1 MELYGSCFTVGF
13 LFSLRVHPQAY
24 PVLASPQLHPTTIAA
39 VKERVDIVDV
49 VSEHVVLKKRGREFV
64 GLCPFHEDKSPSMT
78 VSPTKQVYY
87 CFSCGAGGHSIKFL
101 MELQQSSFT
110 DVVLQLAQRYQVPV
124 QTVSSGQQD
133 RLRQQRSH
141 QESLYRVLAL
151 AAGWFQTN
159 LQQAGGQAA
168 LAYLKQRGLSRAT
181 MEQFQLGYA
190 PDSWDA
196 LLRHLGQVEGVTALQ
211 LEAAGL
217 AVPRQ
222 RREGHYDR
230 FRQRLMIPI
239 RDKQGRVVGFGG
251 RSLDGHEPK
260 YLNSPE
266 TAVFEKG
273 SILFGLDMAVNA
285 IRKADLA
292 VVVEGYFDVIALHS
306 VGVCNSVAAL
316 GTALSSW
323 QIKQLCRA
331 CTSKRI
337 VLNFDG
343 DRAGTRATHR
353 AIQEVEQLALQGQL
367 ELRVLSLPLGQD
379 PDDYLRQHGSDIYGQ
394 QLAAAPLW
402 LDWQIEQELQDC
414 DLSRTDHFQKAWR
427 SMVELLGKLP
437 PTAVRSRYMHQVAE
451 RLAGG
456 QARLVLELEE
466 DLRQQVRGQ
475 QWHGRSSRY
484 APPGETSV
492 RATAE
497 GRILQLYLLCPAHR
511 QAIRRVLRQ
520 WDLEDFA
527 IAAHRRLWAAITAV
541 EHHHLAPMEG
551 QWSQVSSDQAG
562 CSEQTARALTS
573 LDLPPLLM
581 AHLAEEDAIDLQTQL
596 TALLE
601 PSEIAQVELGQPL
614 PTLKAAAAKLGSQ
627 RSERRRRHLLEVWSA
642 QPIVTTEHCIAT
654 LLEQEA
660 ATALETHHDH
670 DPKATAEDRIHAL
683 YIQGNKDLLRLQ
695 EDYYTERRNGFA
707 LDQER
712 CGMPGDQKPL
722 SRNEKHGETGD
733 G

>member
-1 MELYGSCFTVGF
+1 MACASPRNFRLACGPTPK
-13 LFSLRVHPQAY
+13 H
-24 PVLASPQLHPTTIAA
+24 PVLASPQLHPSTIAA
-39 VKERVDIVDV
+39 VKERADIVDV

-64 GLCPFHEDKSPSMT
+64 GLCPFHEDRSPSMT
-78 VSPTKQVYY
+78 VVPAKQLYY
-87 CFSCGAGGHSIKFL
+87 CFSCGAGGNSVKFL

-110 DVVLQLAQRYQVPV
+110 EVVLQLAQRYQVPV
-124 QTVSSGQQD
+124 QTLSGGQQD
-133 RLRQQRSH
+133 RLRQQLSN
-141 QESLYRVLAL
+141 QESLHRVLAL

-159 LQQAGGQAA
+159 LQQAHGQAA
-168 LAYLKQRGLSRAT
+168 LDYLKQRGLSGAI

-222 RREGHYDR
+222 GGEGHYDR

-251 RSLDGHEPK
+251 RSLDGREPK

-266 TAVFEKG
+266 TAVFQKG
-273 SILFGLDMAVNA
+273 KILFGLDMAAGA
-285 IRKADLA
+285 IHKADLA
-292 VVVEGYFDVIALHS
+292 VVVEGYFDVIALHGA
-306 VGVCNSVAAL
+306 GVRNSVAAL

-331 CTSKRI
+331 STSKRI

-343 DRAGTRATHR
+343 DSAGVRATRR

-367 ELRVLSLPLGQD
+367 ELRVFSLPSGQD
-379 PDDYLRQHGSDIYGQ
+379 PDDYLRQYGSDAYGQ
-394 QLAAAPLW
+394 RLAAAPLW
-402 LDWQIEQELQDC
+402 LDWQIEEELRNC
-414 DLSRTDHFQKAWR
+414 DLSRADHFQKARW

-456 QARLVLELEE
+456 QARLVLDLEE

-475 QWHGRSSRY
+475 QWHGHSSSP
-484 APPGETSV
+484 APPGEVSA

-511 QAIRRVLRQ
+511 LAIRRILRQ
-520 WDLEDFA
+520 RDLEDFA
-527 IAAHRRLWAAITAV
+527 IAVHRRLWAAITAV
-541 EHHHLAPMEG
+541 EHDHLAPMTG
-551 QWSQVSSDQAG
+551 QWSPVSSDPAA
-562 CSEQTARALTS
+562 CSDHAAQGLTS

-581 AHLAEEDAIDLQTQL
+581 AHLSAEDAVDLQSRL
-596 TALLE
+596 TALLQ
-601 PSEIAQVELGQPL
+601 PSEAVQVDLGKPL
-614 PTLKAAAAKLGSQ
+614 PTLKAAAAKLESQ
-627 RSERRRRHLLEVWSA
+627 RSKLRRLSLVASL
-642 QPIVTTEHCIAT
+642 AT

-660 ATALETHHDH
+660 AAAPQNRHDS
-670 DPKATAEDRIHAL
+670 KAAAAEDKIQAL
-683 YIQGNKDLLRLQ
+683 YAEANKDALRLQ
-695 EDYYTERRNGFA
+695 EDYYIERRNGLA

-712 CGMPGDQKPL
+712 CGTQEDQKPL
-722 SRNEKHGETGD
+722 HRDGERQ
-733 G
+733 

>member
-1 MELYGSCFTVGF
+1 MGTSPGASF
-13 LFSLRVHPQAY
+13 LP
-24 PVLASPQLHPTTIAA
+24 SPQLHPSTIDA
-39 VKERVDIVDV
+39 VRERADIVDV

-64 GLCPFHEDKSPSMT
+64 GLCPFHEDRSPSMT
-78 VSPTKQVYY
+78 VSPAKQIYY

-124 QTVSSGQQD
+124 QTVSGGQQD
-133 RLRQQRSH
+133 RLRQQLSH
-141 QESLYRVLAL
+141 RESLYRILAL

-159 LQQAGGQAA
+159 LQQPQGQAA
-168 LAYLKQRGLSRAT
+168 LAYLKQRGLSGAT
-181 MEQFQLGYA
+181 VEQFRLGYA

-196 LLRHLGQVEGVTALQ
+196 LLRHLGQVENVTALQ

-217 AVPRQ
+217 VAPRQ
-222 RREGHYDR
+222 GGEGHYDR

-251 RSLDGHEPK
+251 RSLDGREPK

-273 SILFGLDMAVNA
+273 KILFGLDMAA
-285 IRKADLA
+285 GPIHRTDLA

-306 VGVCNSVAAL
+306 AGVRNSVAAL

-331 CTSKRI
+331 SASKRI

-343 DRAGTRATHR
+343 DSAGARASQR
-353 AIQEVEQLALQGQL
+353 AIQEVEQLALQGQV
-367 ELRVLSLPLGQD
+367 ELRVFSLPAGQD
-379 PDDYLRQHGSDIYGQ
+379 PDDYLRRHGSDAYGQ
-394 QLAAAPLW
+394 HLAAAPLW

-414 DLSRTDHFQKAWR
+414 DPSRTGHFQRAMR

-456 QARLVLELEE
+456 QARLALELEE

-475 QWHGRSSRY
+475 RWHGRSSRY
-484 APPGETSV
+484 ASPGETSA

-497 GRILQLYLLCPAHR
+497 GRILQLYLLCPPHR
-511 QAIRRVLRQ
+511 QAIRHVLRQ
-520 WDLEDFA
+520 RELEEFA
-527 IAAHRRLWAAITAV
+527 IATHRRLWAAVTTV
-541 EHHHLAPMEG
+541 EHHHLDPMAG
-551 QWSQVSSDQAG
+551 QWSPQGQDLA
-562 CSEQTARALTS
+562 S
-573 LDLPPLLM
+573 LDLPQLLM
-581 AHLAEEDAIDLQTQL
+581 AHLSAEDAIDLQPQL
-596 TALLE
+596 TALLQ
-601 PSEIAQVELGQPL
+601 PSEVAQVQLEQPL
-614 PTLKAAAAKLGSQ
+614 PTLEAAAAFLERQ
-627 RSERRRRHLLEVWSA
+627 RSERRCRHLLQTWSA
-642 QPIVTTEHCIAT
+642 QPVTSNGPGT
-654 LLEQEA
+654 A
-660 ATALETHHDH
+660 ADDKIQALHSRGN
-670 DPKATAEDRIHAL
+670 EDA
-683 YIQGNKDLLRLQ
+683 LRLQ
-695 EDYYTERRNGFA
+695 ALYYIERRHLSA

-712 CGMPGDQKPL
+712 CGSDGD
-722 SRNEKHGETGD
+722 
-733 G
+733 

>member
-1 MELYGSCFTVGF
+1 MELYGPCFTVGF
-13 LFSLRVHPQAY
+13 LFSLRVHPKA
-24 PVLASPQLHPTTIAA
+24 PPSCLASPQLHPSTIAA
-39 VKERVDIVDV
+39 VRERADIVDV

-78 VSPTKQVYY
+78 VSPAKQIYY

-101 MELQQSSFT
+101 MELQQSSFS

-124 QTVSSGQQD
+124 QTVSGGQQD
-133 RLRQQRSH
+133 RLRQQLSH
-141 QESLYRVLAL
+141 QESLHRVLAL

-159 LQQAGGQAA
+159 LQQAQGQAA
-168 LAYLKQRGLSRAT
+168 LAYLKQRGLSGAA
-181 MEQFQLGYA
+181 MEQFRLGYA

-222 RREGHYDR
+222 GGEGHYDR

-239 RDKQGRVVGFGG
+239 RNQQGRVVGFGG
-251 RSLDGHEPK
+251 RSLDGREPK

-273 SILFGLDMAVNA
+273 KILFGLDMAAGA
-285 IRKADLA
+285 IHKADLA

-306 VGVCNSVAAL
+306 AGVRNSVAAL

-331 CTSKRI
+331 STSKRI

-343 DRAGTRATHR
+343 DRAGTRATQR
-353 AIQEVEQLALQGQL
+353 AIQEVEQLALQGQV
-367 ELRVLSLPLGQD
+367 ELRVFPLPPGQD
-379 PDDYLRQHGSDIYGQ
+379 PDDYLRQHGSGAYGRH
-394 QLAAAPLW
+394 LAAAPLW

-414 DLSRTDHFQKAWR
+414 DLSRTDHFQRAVR

-456 QARLVLELEE
+456 QARLALDLEE

-475 QWHGRSSRY
+475 RWHGRSRRH
-484 APPGETSV
+484 APPGEASA

-497 GRILQLYLLCPAHR
+497 GRILQLYLLCPSYR
-511 QAIRRVLRQ
+511 LAIRRVLRQ
-520 WDLEDFA
+520 RDLEDFA
-527 IAAHRRLWAAITAV
+527 IATHRRLWAAITAV
-541 EHHHLAPMEG
+541 EHQHLAPMEE
-551 QWSQVSSDQAG
+551 QWSQMSRDPAG
-562 CSEQTARALTS
+562 CSEELAQGLTS

-581 AHLAEEDAIDLQTQL
+581 DHLSAEDAIDLQPQL
-596 TALLE
+596 TALLQ
-601 PSEIAQVELGQPL
+601 PSETVQVELGQPL
-614 PTLKAAAAKLGSQ
+614 PTLKAAAAKLEGQ
-627 RSERRRRHLLEVWSA
+627 RSERRRRHLLEVWRS
-642 QPIVTTEHCIAT
+642 QPIVTTEHCIAA

-660 ATALETHHDH
+660 AETSATALKSPN
-670 DPKATAEDRIHAL
+670 DPKAVAEDRIQAL
-683 YIQGNKDLLRLQ
+683 YAKGNEEALRLQ
-695 EDYYTERRNGFA
+695 ELYYVERRHLAA

-712 CGMPGDQKPL
+712 CGASGD
-722 SRNEKHGETGD
+722 
-733 G
+733 

>member
-1 MELYGSCFTVGF
+1 M
-13 LFSLRVHPQAY
+13 
-24 PVLASPQLHPTTIAA
+24 ASPQLHPSTIDA
-39 VKERVDIVDV
+39 VKERADIVDV
-49 VSEHVVLKKRGREFV
+49 VSEHVVLKRRGREFV
-64 GLCPFHEDKSPSMT
+64 GLCPFHEDRSPSMT
-78 VSPTKQVYY
+78 VSPAKQLYY
-87 CFSCGAGGHSIKFL
+87 CFSCGAGGNSVKFL
-101 MELQQSSFT
+101 MELQQSSFSE
-110 DVVLQLAQRYQVPV
+110 VVLQLAQRYQVPV
-124 QTVSSGQQD
+124 QTLSGGQQD
-133 RLRQQRSH
+133 RLRQQLSH
-141 QESLYRVLAL
+141 RESLHRVLTL

-159 LQQAGGQAA
+159 LQQAGGQEA
-168 LAYLKQRGLSRAT
+168 LAYLKQRGLGGAT

-222 RREGHYDR
+222 GGEGHYDR

-251 RSLDGHEPK
+251 RSLDGREPK

-273 SILFGLDMAVNA
+273 KILFGLDMAA
-285 IRKADLA
+285 GPIHKADLA
-292 VVVEGYFDVIALHS
+292 VVVEGYFDVIALHGA
-306 VGVCNSVAAL
+306 GVRNSVAAL

-331 CTSKRI
+331 STSKRI

-343 DRAGTRATHR
+343 DSAGARATQR

-367 ELRVLSLPLGQD
+367 ELRVFPLPHGQD
-379 PDDYLRQHGSDIYGQ
+379 PDDYLRQHGSDAYGQ
-394 QLAAAPLW
+394 HLSAAPLW
-402 LDWQIEQELQDC
+402 LDWQIEEELRDC
-414 DLSRTDHFQKAWR
+414 DLSRADHFQKARR

-456 QARLVLELEE
+456 QARLALDLEE

-475 QWHGRSSRY
+475 RWHGRSSRH
-484 APPGETSV
+484 APPGEVSA

-497 GRILQLYLLCPAHR
+497 GRILQLYLLCPVHR
-511 QAIRRVLRQ
+511 LAIRRILRQ
-520 WDLEDFA
+520 RDLEDFA
-527 IAAHRRLWAAITAV
+527 IAIHRRLWAAITAV
-541 EHHHLAPMEG
+541 ERDHLAPMEE
-551 QWSQVSSDQAG
+551 QWSPVSSDPAA
-562 CSEQTARALTS
+562 CSDHAAQGLTS

-581 AHLAEEDAIDLQTQL
+581 AHLSAEDAVDLQSRL
-596 TALLE
+596 TVLLQ
-601 PSEIAQVELGQPL
+601 PSEAVQVELGQPL
-614 PTLKAAAAKLGSQ
+614 PTLKAAAAKLERH
-627 RSERRRRHLLEVWSA
+627 RSERRGRHLLEAWSA
-642 QPIVTTEHCIAT
+642 QPIVTTENCIAT

-660 ATALETHHDH
+660 TASPETHQ
-670 DPKATAEDRIHAL
+670 DPRAAAEEKIHAL
-683 YIQGNKDLLRLQ
+683 HVQGNKDALHLQ
-695 EDYYTERRNGFA
+695 ELYYVERRNLFA

-712 CGMPGDQKPL
+712 CGALEDRKPL
-722 SRNEKHGETGD
+722 SRDEKHQ
-733 G
+733 

>member
-1 MELYGSCFTVGF
+1 MARASPWDFRLACGYTPK
-13 LFSLRVHPQAY
+13 H
-24 PVLASPQLHPTTIAA
+24 PVLASPQLHPSTIAA
-39 VKERVDIVDV
+39 VKERADIVDV

-78 VSPTKQVYY
+78 VSPAKQLYY

-124 QTVSSGQQD
+124 QTLSSGQQD
-133 RLRQQRSH
+133 RLQQQLSN
-141 QESLYRVLAL
+141 QESLHRVLAL

-159 LQQAGGQAA
+159 LQQAHGQAA
-168 LAYLKQRGLSRAT
+168 LDYLKQRGLNGAII
-181 MEQFQLGYA
+181 EQFQLGYA

-196 LLRHLGQVEGVTALQ
+196 LLRHLGQVEHVTALQ

-222 RREGHYDR
+222 GGEGHYDR

-251 RSLDGHEPK
+251 RSLDGREPK

-266 TAVFEKG
+266 TAVFRKG
-273 SILFGLDMAVNA
+273 KILFGLDVAAGA
-285 IRKADLA
+285 IHKADLA
-292 VVVEGYFDVIALHS
+292 VVVEGYFDVIALHGG
-306 VGVCNSVAAL
+306 GVRNSVAAL

-331 CTSKRI
+331 STSKRI

-343 DRAGTRATHR
+343 DSAGARATQR

-367 ELRVLSLPLGQD
+367 ELRVFSLPSGQD
-379 PDDYLRQHGSDIYGQ
+379 PDDYLRQHGSDAYGRR
-394 QLAAAPLW
+394 LAAAPLW
-402 LDWQIEQELQDC
+402 LDWQIEEELRNC
-414 DLSRTDHFQKAWR
+414 DLSRADHFQKARR

-456 QARLVLELEE
+456 QARLVLDLEE

-475 QWHGRSSRY
+475 RWHGRSSRH
-484 APPGETSV
+484 APPGEVSA

-497 GRILQLYLLCPAHR
+497 GRILQLYLLCPSHR
-511 QAIRRVLRQ
+511 LAIRRILRQ
-520 WDLEDFA
+520 RDLEDFA
-527 IAAHRRLWAAITAV
+527 IATYRRLWVAITAV
-541 EHHHLAPMEG
+541 EDHHLAPMAG
-551 QWSQVSSDQAG
+551 QWSPVSGDPAACSDHAAQG
-562 CSEQTARALTS
+562 LTS

-581 AHLAEEDAIDLQTQL
+581 AHLSPEDAVDLQSQL
-596 TALLE
+596 TALLQ
-601 PSEIAQVELGQPL
+601 PSEAVQVELRQPL
-614 PTLKAAAAKLGSQ
+614 PTLKAAAAKLERQ
-627 RSERRRRHLLEVWSA
+627 RSERRGRHLLEAWSA

-660 ATALETHHDH
+660 APSQETHS
-670 DPKATAEDRIHAL
+670 DPRTAAEDRIHAL
-683 YIQGNKDLLRLQ
+683 QVQGNKDALHLQ
-695 EDYYTERRNGFA
+695 ELYYIERRTLSA

-712 CGMPGDQKPL
+712 CETPESQKPL
-722 SRNEKHGETGD
+722 SRDEKHR
-733 G
+733 

>member
-1 MELYGSCFTVGF
+1 MARASPRDFRLACGCIPK
-13 LFSLRVHPQAY
+13 H
-24 PVLASPQLHPTTIAA
+24 PVLASPQLHPSTIAA
-39 VKERVDIVDV
+39 VKERADIVDV
-49 VSEHVVLKKRGREFV
+49 VSEHVVLKRRGREFV
-64 GLCPFHEDKSPSMT
+64 GLCPFHEDRSPSMT
-78 VSPTKQVYY
+78 VSTAKQLYY
-87 CFSCGAGGHSIKFL
+87 CFSCGAGGNSVKFL
-101 MELQQSSFT
+101 MELQQSSFSE
-110 DVVLQLAQRYQVPV
+110 VVLQLAQRYQVPV
-124 QTVSSGQQD
+124 QTLSGGQQD
-133 RLRQQRSH
+133 RLRQQLSH
-141 QESLYRVLAL
+141 RESLHRVLAL

-159 LQQAGGQAA
+159 LQQAGGQEA
-168 LAYLKQRGLSRAT
+168 LAYLKQRGLDGAT

-222 RREGHYDR
+222 RGEGQDGHYDR

-251 RSLDGHEPK
+251 RSLDGREPK

-273 SILFGLDMAVNA
+273 KILFGLDMAA
-285 IRKADLA
+285 GPIHKADLA
-292 VVVEGYFDVIALHS
+292 VVVEGYFDVIALHGA
-306 VGVCNSVAAL
+306 GVRNSVAAL

-331 CTSKRI
+331 STSKRI
-337 VLNFDG
+337 ALNFDG
-343 DRAGTRATHR
+343 DSAGARATQR

-367 ELRVLSLPLGQD
+367 ELRVFPLPHGRD
-379 PDDYLRQHGSDIYGQ
+379 PDDYLRQHGSEAYCQ
-394 QLAAAPLW
+394 HLAAAPLW
-402 LDWQIEQELQDC
+402 LDWQIEEELRDC
-414 DLSRTDHFQKAWR
+414 DLSRADHFQKARR

-456 QARLVLELEE
+456 RARLALDLEE

-475 QWHGRSSRY
+475 RWHGRSSRH
-484 APPGETSV
+484 APPGEVSA

-497 GRILQLYLLCPAHR
+497 DRILQLYLLCPAHR
-511 QAIRRVLRQ
+511 LAIRRILRQ
-520 WDLEDFA
+520 RDLEDFA
-527 IAAHRRLWAAITAV
+527 IAIHRRLWAAITAV
-541 EHHHLAPMEG
+541 EHDHLAPMEG
-551 QWSQVSSDQAG
+551 QWSPVSNDPAACSDHAAQG
-562 CSEQTARALTS
+562 LTS

-581 AHLAEEDAIDLQTQL
+581 AHLSAEDAVDLQSRL
-596 TALLE
+596 TTLLQ
-601 PSEIAQVELGQPL
+601 PSEAVQVELGQPL
-614 PTLKAAAAKLGSQ
+614 PTLKAAAAKLERQ
-627 RSERRRRHLLEVWSA
+627 RSERRGRHLLEAWSA

-660 ATALETHHDH
+660 TASQETHQ
-670 DPKATAEDRIHAL
+670 DPGAAAEDKIHAL
-683 YIQGNKDLLRLQ
+683 HIQGNKDALHLQ
-695 EDYYTERRNGFA
+695 ELYYVERRNLSA

-712 CGMPGDQKPL
+712 CGALEDQKPL
-722 SRNEKHGETGD
+722 SRDEKHH
-733 G
+733 

>member
-1 MELYGSCFTVGF
+1 MAPPSPWGF
-13 LFSLRVHPQAY
+13 CLACGHP
-24 PVLASPQLHPTTIAA
+24 PSSPLASPQLHPSTIAA
-39 VKERVDIVDV
+39 VKERADIVDV
-49 VSEHVVLKKRGREFV
+49 VSEHVVLKRRGREFV

-78 VSPTKQVYY
+78 VSPAKQIYH

-110 DVVLQLAQRYQVPV
+110 EVVLQLAQRYQVPV
-124 QTVSSGQQD
+124 QTLSNDQQD
-133 RLRQQRSH
+133 RLRQQLSH
-141 QESLYRVLAL
+141 QETLYRVLAL
-151 AAGWFQTN
+151 ATGWFQTN

-168 LAYLKQRGLSRAT
+168 LAYLEQRGLGGAD

-222 RREGHYDR
+222 GGEGHYDR

-251 RSLDGHEPK
+251 RSLDGREPK

-273 SILFGLDMAVNA
+273 KILFGLDRAVNA
-285 IRKADLA
+285 IHKADLA

-306 VGVCNSVAAL
+306 AGVRNSVAAL

-323 QIKQLCRA
+323 QITQLCRA
-331 CTSKRI
+331 SASKRI

-343 DRAGTRATHR
+343 DSAGTRATQR

-367 ELRVLSLPLGQD
+367 ELRVFSPPSGQD
-379 PDDYLRQHGSDIYGQ
+379 PDDYLRQHGSGAYGQ
-394 QLAAAPLW
+394 HLAAAPLW
-402 LDWQIEQELQDC
+402 LDWQIEEELRDC
-414 DLSRTDHFQKAWR
+414 DLSRTDHFQRARR

-437 PTAVRSRYMHQVAE
+437 PTAVRSRYLHQVAE

-456 QARLVLELEE
+456 QVRLVLDLEE

-475 QWHGRSSRY
+475 RWHGRSSRHT
-484 APPGETSV
+484 PPGETSAH
-492 RATAE
+492 ATAE
-497 GRILQLYLLCPAHR
+497 SRILQLYLLCPAHR
-511 QAIRRVLRQ
+511 LAIRHVLRQ
-520 WDLEDFA
+520 RDLENFA
-527 IAAHRRLWAAITAV
+527 IATHRRLWAAITAV
-541 EHHHLAPMEG
+541 EHHHLASAEG
-551 QWSQVSSDQAG
+551 QWSRVGSDPAACPEHVAQG
-562 CSEQTARALTS
+562 LTS

-581 AHLAEEDAIDLQTQL
+581 AHLSAEDAIDLQPHL
-596 TALLE
+596 TTLLQ
-601 PSEIAQVELGQPL
+601 PSETVQVELGQPL
-614 PTLKAAAAKLGSQ
+614 PTLKAAAAKLERQ
-627 RSERRRRHLLEVWSA
+627 RSERRRRHLLEALIA
-642 QPIVTTEHCIAT
+642 QPVVTPEQCITT
-654 LLEQEA
+654 LLEQETTA
-660 ATALETHHDH
+660 APETHP
-670 DPKATAEDRIHAL
+670 DPRAAAEDKIHAL
-683 YIQGNKDLLRLQ
+683 YTEGNRDALRLQ
-695 EDYYTERRNGFA
+695 ELYYVERRTLSA

-712 CGMPGDQKPL
+712 CGTPENQKPL
-722 SRNEKHGETGD
+722 GRDEEHR
-733 G
+733 

>member
-1 MELYGSCFTVGF
+1 M
-13 LFSLRVHPQAY
+13 
-24 PVLASPQLHPTTIAA
+24 SPQLHPSTIAA
-39 VKERVDIVDV
+39 VKERADIVDV

-78 VSPTKQVYY
+78 VSPAKQIYH
-87 CFSCGAGGHSIKFL
+87 CFSCGSGGHGIKFL

-110 DVVLQLAQRYQVPV
+110 EVVLQLAQRYQVPV
-124 QTVSSGQQD
+124 QTLSGGQQD
-133 RLRQQRSH
+133 RLRQKLSH

-168 LAYLKQRGLSRAT
+168 LAYLKQRGLSGAA

-217 AVPRQ
+217 VVPRQ
-222 RREGHYDR
+222 GGEGHYDR

-251 RSLDGHEPK
+251 RSLDGREPK

-273 SILFGLDMAVNA
+273 KILFGLDMAVNA
-285 IRKADLA
+285 IHKADLA

-306 VGVCNSVAAL
+306 AGVRNSVAAL

-331 CTSKRI
+331 STGKRI

-343 DRAGTRATHR
+343 DRAGARATQR

-367 ELRVLSLPLGQD
+367 ELRVLSLPPGQD
-379 PDDYLRQHGSDIYGQ
+379 PDDYLRQHGSEAYGQ
-394 QLAAAPLW
+394 YLAIAPLW
-402 LDWQIEQELQDC
+402 LDWQIEEELRDC
-414 DLSRTDHFQKAWR
+414 DLSRADHFQRARR

-437 PTAVRSRYMHQVAE
+437 PTSVRSRYIHQMAE
-451 RLAGG
+451 RLARG
-456 QARLVLELEE
+456 QARLVLDLEA
-466 DLRQQVRGQ
+466 DLRQQVQGQ
-475 QWHGRSSRY
+475 RWHGRSSRH
-484 APPGETSV
+484 APPGEVSA

-497 GRILQLYLLCPAHR
+497 SRILQLYLLCPAHR
-511 QAIRRVLRQ
+511 PAIRRVLHQRN
-520 WDLEDFA
+520 WDGFT
-527 IAAHRRLWAAITAV
+527 IATHRRLWAAITTV
-541 EHHHLAPMEG
+541 EHQHLAPMEG
-551 QWSQVSSDQAG
+551 QWSQASSGPATYPEPIAQ
-562 CSEQTARALTS
+562 ALTS

-581 AHLAEEDAIDLQTQL
+581 AHLSAEDTIDLQPRL
-596 TALLE
+596 TALLQ
-601 PSEIAQVELGQPL
+601 PSETAQVDLIQPL
-614 PTLKAAAAKLGSQ
+614 LTLRDAAAKLERQ
-627 RSERRRRHLLEVWSA
+627 RSERRGRHLLAAWSNESIIT
-642 QPIVTTEHCIAT
+642 PEHCIAT
-654 LLEQEA
+654 LLEQES
-660 ATALETHHDH
+660 ATALETSD
-670 DPKATAEDRIHAL
+670 DPKAAAADKIQAL
-683 YIQGNKDLLRLQ
+683 YVQGNREALRLQ
-695 EDYYTERRNGFA
+695 ELYYIERRNLST
-707 LDQER
+707 LDKER
-712 CGMPGDQKPL
+712 CGALENQSPL
-722 SRNEKHGETGD
+722 SGDSKHGATGN